1 MEKEKSCLSWSEL
14 VFSQTAPWLLLL
26 ETYTATVLKDITFK
40 INTKKEQTGENSS
53 ALNVSPWPQQDSK
66 RSALG

>member
-14 VFSQTAPWLLLL
+14 GFSQTAPWSLLL

-40 INTKKEQTGENSS
+40 INTKKEQTGEK
-53 ALNVSPWPQQDSK
+53 PWNNGNTDVK
-66 RSALG
+66 